1 MKSLTIGKLAMA
13 SRVNIETIRFY
24 ERKGLLPDPPRSE
37 SGYRQF
43 PEETLGRVRFIR
55 NAKELG
61 FTLKEIS
68 ELLSLRL
75 VPNSTCEDVEEKA
88 KEKMQEIEEKI
99 VQLELIKAA
108 LLELTAMCSKGP
120 PASECHFMEVLTS
133 NSAI

>member
-1 MKSLTIGKLAMA
+1 MKSLTIGKLARA

-24 ERKGLLPDPPRSE
+24 ERKGLLPNPPRSE

-43 PEETLGRVRFIR
+43 PEETLERVRFIR

-75 VPNSTCEDVEEKA
+75 VPNSTCEDVKKKA
-88 KEKMQEIEEKI
+88 REKMREVEAKI
-99 VQLELIKAA
+99 KHLELIKTA
-108 LLELTAMCSKGP
+108 LSDLTAMCSKGP
-120 PASECHFMEVLTS
+120 PASECHFLEVLSS
-133 NSAI
+133 NSA